1 MAQRASRCELLGI
14 GAEAGGTADLPD
26 DSFHLHTFLLP
37 TPDNLLSMRPP
48 ERQGFKSQYRNTTK
62 MYTRNLCKKMHPLQI
77 HSEVFSM
84 TLKAF
89 FLLLKLQTRKL
100 GLYVRS
106 YGKKSVRTDGPQS

>member
-1 MAQRASRCELLGI
+1 MVCSSRLECFSSI
-14 GAEAGGTADLPD
+14 P
-26 DSFHLHTFLLP
+26 
-37 TPDNLLSMRPP
+37 
-48 ERQGFKSQYRNTTK
+48 RQGFKSQYRNTTK